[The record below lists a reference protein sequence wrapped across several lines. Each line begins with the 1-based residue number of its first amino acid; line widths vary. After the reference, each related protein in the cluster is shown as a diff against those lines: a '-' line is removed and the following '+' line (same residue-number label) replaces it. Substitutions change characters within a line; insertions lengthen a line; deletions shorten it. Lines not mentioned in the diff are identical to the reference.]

1 MRFLFSDLP
10 FVFSDAISTFH
21 GKIAKLNTPLKAILV
36 ATFAVFRGNLRESV
50 KRPKCPK
57 TLAQSGLRA
66 HAHTRENGSIR
77 LS

>member
-1 MRFLFSDLP
+1 MFGDLP
-10 FVFSDAISTFH
+10 FAFSDDFLTFP
-21 GKIAKLNTPLKAILV
+21 GEIAKLNTPAKVIPV

-57 TLAQSGLRA
+57 TLTYSHLRA
-66 HAHTRENGSIR
+66 HVHTCENGSIR

>member
-1 MRFLFSDLP
+1 MGKISDFP
-10 FVFSDAISTFH
+10 FVFSDDFLTFP

-36 ATFAVFRGNLRESV
+36 ATGAFFRGNLRESV

-57 TLAQSGLRA
+57 TLMYSHLRA
-66 HAHTRENGSIR
+66 HVHTRENGSIR

>member
-1 MRFLFSDLP
+1 MGRISDFP
-10 FVFSDAISTFH
+10 FVFSDAISTFQE
-21 GKIAKLNTPLKAILV
+21 KIAKLNTPARVILV

-57 TLAQSGLRA
+57 TLTYSHLRA
-66 HAHTRENGSIR
+66 HVHTRENGLIR